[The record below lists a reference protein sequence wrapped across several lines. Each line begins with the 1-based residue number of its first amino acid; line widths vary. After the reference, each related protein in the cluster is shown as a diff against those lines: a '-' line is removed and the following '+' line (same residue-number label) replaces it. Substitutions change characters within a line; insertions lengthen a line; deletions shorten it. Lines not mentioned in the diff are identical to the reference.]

1 MREQDQS
8 QTLRLFYRLAPDAQR
23 RRIVQISAGGRMLS
37 VKLTP
42 QSRAAMARR
51 RAKAGTSATG
61 PRGLKRRKPRFVVCV
76 RNDSNPAA
84 LRLRKTYEVIPD
96 GKAAANHLI
105 RVVDELGEDYLYP
118 ENYFVAAKKPDLP
131 RR

>member
-1 MREQDQS
+1 M
-8 QTLRLFYRLAPDAQR
+8 
-23 RRIVQISAGGRMLS
+23 
-37 VKLTP
+37 KLTP

-51 RAKAGTSATG
+51 RAKAGTSAAGHTG
-61 PRGLKRRKPRFVVCV
+61 PKKRKPRFVMCV

-84 LRLRKTYEVIPD
+84 LKLRKTYEVIPD

-118 ENYFVAAKKPDLP
+118 ENYFVAVKSD
-131 RR
+131 R